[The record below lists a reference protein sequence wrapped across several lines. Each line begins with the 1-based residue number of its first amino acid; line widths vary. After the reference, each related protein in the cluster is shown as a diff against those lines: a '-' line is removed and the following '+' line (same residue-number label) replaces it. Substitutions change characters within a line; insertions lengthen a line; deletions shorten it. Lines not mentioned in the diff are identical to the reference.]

1 VIQYLQGF
9 TEVIDMFDSIS
20 GFLKTWIPSFEKEN
34 RSYMTISVGCTG
46 GRHRSVYLV
55 EKIASELL
63 QVPYNAS
70 VHHRDLP

>member
-1 VIQYLQGF
+1 
-9 TEVIDMFDSIS
+9 MFDSIS